1 MQESFSIIPIK
12 RSVAVL
18 SLVAV
23 SLAASI
29 YASRA
34 LAMECVNEPDD
45 HLKPWCASIP
55 GGHHPDAPPKEGEEG
70 ITSRTRGWEDEQV
83 SIRERNQNLQNT
95 EKYKGWKLTDSS
107 GKGLD
112 VFVNETGAVVQTSDD
127 SHSWAAK
134 QKAGGGEVDKQS
146 ITQES
151 GWDYIYFSCDR
162 CSEDRKCET
171 GVGENPRFS
180 FGTSSD
186 PCAQVDR
193 REKKNKDGGWQAV
206 SLCDPACSGGGAITT
221 TEENGGETG
230 EDKDKKKQSSLAC
243 KSLSKDVATPEL
255 NQKVKFTCQANF
267 SAVKPAYEF
276 RHRVGSGDYTVVSGK
291 ASDQK
296 KKATAEVTVNQ
307 AGTWEVQCRVCTDD
321 KKKMCTSWGQA
332 Q

>member
-1 MQESFSIIPIK
+1 MSKLKIIGVVITAVVMVMGARVVSANHPCGGTCDEFTAENVCTHGCWAGGDPNPDFRGCKPPYNCFESVPAEDTTDGGDYST
-12 RSVAVL
+12 
-18 SLVAV
+18 
-23 SLAASI
+23 AA
-29 YASRA
+29 
-34 LAMECVNEPDD
+34 E
-45 HLKPWCASIP
+45 
-55 GGHHPDAPPKEGEEG
+55 
-70 ITSRTRGWEDEQV
+70 TR
-83 SIRERNQNLQNT
+83 RRYKNNT
-95 EKYKGWKLTDSS
+95 EDDYKIDPSWHNNKKTA
-107 GKGLD
+107 KD
-112 VFVNETGAVVQTSDD
+112 V
-127 SHSWAAK
+127 
-134 QKAGGGEVDKQS
+134 KQS
-146 ITQES
+146 GEWRGVATPSNNDPSLNDKSYEYIT
-151 GWDYIYFSCDR
+151 FTCDR
-162 CSEDRKCET
+162 CGQDRRCQTEIGT
-171 GVGENPRFS
+171 NPQFS
-180 FGTSSD
+180 FGAKTGA
-186 PCAQVDR
+186 CNQVDR
-193 REKKNKDGGWQAV
+193 RKPGDKDWQVV

-230 EDKDKKKQSSLAC
+230 EDKDKKKQSSMAC